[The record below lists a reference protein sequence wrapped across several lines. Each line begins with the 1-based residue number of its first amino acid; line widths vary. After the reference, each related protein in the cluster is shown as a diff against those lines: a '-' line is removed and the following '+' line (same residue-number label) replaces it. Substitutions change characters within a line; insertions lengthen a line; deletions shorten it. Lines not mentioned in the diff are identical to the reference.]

1 MGNLILKLQGPAA
14 RWVRSS
20 DGSSDA
26 SRRGARAEYPYSR
39 SSAAVAL
46 HNTFEEPQA
55 TPQSG
60 PQSVPQ
66 PLPQSVPQPTIQTG
80 PQPTTQTGPQPLSTR
95 GRAVLV
101 PRSNPMFLSLDQ
113 RINSRSR
120 STTVVSVFAHIG
132 IVAFILWAAMAIHTP
147 VVDSSLAKVAPIQF
161 TLYDPPPPPVMP
173 VVKVRGGGGGGGAH
187 QLVAPTRGSLPKI
200 VLKTP
205 IIPLEAP
212 KIVAPKLLIQPAVAI
227 RMPDAQMPKLGVPQT
242 QQVAMASQGG
252 GSANGFGF
260 GLGGGVG
267 SGHGTGQGPGSDRG
281 YGGGVMSVGGGVS
294 APEVIHSV
302 QPQFTAE
309 ARSQNYQGV
318 VAVQLIVDSQG
329 FPQDVRVVRHLGMG
343 LDEEAIAAVKQYRF
357 RPAAYEGRSVS
368 VQMVI
373 DVDFRLD

>member
-1 MGNLILKLQGPAA
+1 
-14 RWVRSS
+14 
-20 DGSSDA
+20 
-26 SRRGARAEYPYSR
+26 
-39 SSAAVAL
+39 
-46 HNTFEEPQA
+46 
-55 TPQSG
+55 
-60 PQSVPQ
+60 
-66 PLPQSVPQPTIQTG
+66 
-80 PQPTTQTGPQPLSTR
+80 
-95 GRAVLV
+95 
-101 PRSNPMFLSLDQ
+101 
-113 RINSRSR
+113 
-120 STTVVSVFAHIG
+120 
-132 IVAFILWAAMAIHTP
+132 
-147 VVDSSLAKVAPIQF
+147 
-161 TLYDPPPPPVMP
+161 MP
-173 VVKVRGGGGGGGAH
+173 E
-187 QLVAPTRGSLPKI
+187 T
-200 VLKTP
+200 
-205 IIPLEAP
+205 
-212 KIVAPKLLIQPAVAI
+212 
-227 RMPDAQMPKLGVPQT
+227 QMPKLGVPQT